1 MKLSRLEYARPA
13 SVAEAISLLQANE
26 GAKII
31 SGGQSLMPVLAFRL
45 AAPPLL
51 VDIGAIEALCGI
63 EIATTGTRLGAR
75 VRWCEIER
83 DVALRQAQPL
93 LVAMIDQ
100 VAHYQIRNRG
110 TVGGSLAHADPAAEM
125 PGVSVVCDAVLHIV
139 GPGGSRA
146 VPAADFFT
154 GPLQTVL
161 AEDEVL
167 VAVDLPAWPAA
178 RRWGFEEF
186 ALRRGDFALAGV
198 AVHYDRDAA
207 GQARNVHVGV
217 IGADEMPR
225 RLHDVE
231 RAMEGQKIDAAL
243 IASSAALAA
252 ASVNPMSDLHADAE
266 YRRALVAT
274 LFERVVR
281 RAEQLQ

>member
-13 SVAEAISLLQANE
+13 SVVEAIRLLQANE

-51 VDIGAIEALCGI
+51 VDIGRIAALRGI
-63 EIATTGTRLGAR
+63 EIAPAGTRLGAG

-83 DVALRQAQPL
+83 DAALRRAQPL
-93 LVAMIDQ
+93 LVAMIDE

-125 PGVSVVCDAVLHIV
+125 PGAAVVCDAVLKIA
-139 GPGGSRA
+139 GPNGERS
-146 VPAADFFT
+146 VKAADFFQ

-167 VAVDLPAWPAA
+167 LDVSLPAWPAGRCWA
-178 RRWGFEEF
+178 FEEF

-198 AVHYDRDAA
+198 AVHFDRDDA
-207 GQARNVHVGV
+207 GLARNVHVGV
-217 IGADEMPR
+217 IGADQTPR
-225 RLHDVE
+225 RLHPVE
-231 RAMEGQKIDAAL
+231 AELEGRKIEGAAITAAATL
-243 IASSAALAA
+243 AS
-252 ASVNPMSDLHADAE
+252 ASVNPMSDLHADAD

-274 LFERVVR
+274 LFERVMQ
-281 RAEQLQ
+281 RAARMQ

>member
-13 SVAEAISLLQANE
+13 SVAEAIALLQANE

-51 VDIGAIEALCGI
+51 VDIGSIETLRGI
-63 EIATTGTRLGAR
+63 EIGDAGTRLGAR

-83 DVALRQAQPL
+83 DAALRRAQPL

-125 PGVSVVCDAVLHIV
+125 PGVAVVCDAVLHVV
-139 GPGGSRA
+139 GPGGSRSVA
-146 VPAADFFT
+146 AADFFT

-167 VAVDLPAWPAA
+167 VAVDLPAWPAS

-198 AVHYDRDAA
+198 AVHYDRDTA
-207 GQARNVHVGV
+207 GLASNVHVGI

-225 RLHDVE
+225 RLHEVE
-231 RAMEGQKIDAAL
+231 KAMEGSRIDEAL
-243 IASSAALAA
+243 ITSASELASA
-252 ASVNPMSDLHADAE
+252 SINPMSDLHADAE

>member
-13 SVAEAISLLQANE
+13 SVAEAIALLQANE

-51 VDIGAIEALCGI
+51 VDIGSIEALRGI
-63 EIATTGTRLGAR
+63 EIGTAGTRLGAR

-83 DVALRQAQPL
+83 DASLRQAQPL

-125 PGVSVVCDAVLHIV
+125 PGVAVVCDAVLHVV
-139 GPGGSRA
+139 GPSGSRSLA
-146 VPAADFFT
+146 AADFFT

-167 VAVDLPAWPAA
+167 VAVDLPAWPTS

-207 GQARNVHVGV
+207 GLARNVHVGV

-225 RLHDVE
+225 RLYEVE
-231 RAMEGQKIDAAL
+231 KAMEGRRIDEAL
-243 IASSAALAA
+243 IASAAELASA
-252 ASVNPMSDLHADAE
+252 SINPMSDLHADAE

-281 RAEQLQ
+281 RAELLQ